1 MRFTLPIALLVAA
14 VSVDAAAVADQDKRY
29 CSAEG
34 QACDTVKRAA
44 EAFSG
49 AIQQN
54 TNLVTRDET
63 NGETTWIARRQ
74 LHELALAIA
83 ASHDDPA
90 AFYSALGFQGS
101 PTTDDGADTPDKVK
115 REVEPRCTQFLGQP
129 CRKRT
134 TPPAATTDVEKREAD
149 PGWCR
154 QFLGMPCWKRENNA
168 AATTDV
174 EKRDADPGW
183 CRQFLGMPCWKR
195 TTPSTPSTPD
205 RVKREAEPWCTQFL
219 GMPCWKRED
228 NAHSSSPSVE
238 KREAEPAPEAD
249 AEPWCTQFM
258 GQPCWKPSSS
268 SSAATTDVEKRDA
281 DPGWCRQFLGMPCW
295 KRDAD
300 TSGMEKRNAA
310 AEPDRFCTRFT
321 GSSCWKRDGGAV
333 AADEV
338 KRCSSEGQACWKAKR
353 AAAAVI
359 NAIDQGNA
367 MKMARDADPGWC
379 RQFLGMPC
387 WKRAATCNGPAGVC
401 TKATRDLH
409 AMYNAAR
416 TIIEA

>member
-1 MRFTLPIALLVAA
+1 MKFTLPIALLAAA
-14 VSVDAAAVADQDKRY
+14 VSVDAAAVADQDRRY

-63 NGETTWIARRQ
+63 QGETAWIARRQ

-90 AFYSALGFQGS
+90 AFYSALGFQGAT
-101 PTTDDGADTPDKVK
+101 PTDDAG
-115 REVEPRCTQFLGQP
+115 
-129 CRKRT
+129 
-134 TPPAATTDVEKREAD
+134 TDNPTE
-149 PGWCR
+149 
-154 QFLGMPCWKRENNA
+154 
-168 AATTDV
+168 
-174 EKRDADPGW
+174 
-183 CRQFLGMPCWKR
+183 
-195 TTPSTPSTPD
+195 
-205 RVKREAEPWCTQFL
+205 KREAEPWCTQFL
-219 GMPCWKRED
+219 GMPCWKRNTTPAPD
-228 NAHSSSPSVE
+228 KV
-238 KREAEPAPEAD
+238 KREAEPWCKQFLGMPCWKRDDAPSHHSPGAEKKREAD
-249 AEPWCTQFM
+249 AEPWCTQFL
-258 GQPCWKPSSS
+258 GQPCWKRTSP
-268 SSAATTDVEKRDA
+268 AGATTDVDKRDAEADAAPWCKQFLGMPCWKRDA

-295 KRDAD
+295 KRDD
-300 TSGMEKRNAA
+300 ETSGVEKREAEAEAA

-338 KRCSSEGQACWKAKR
+338 KRCSTEGQACWKAKR

-367 MKMARDADPGWC
+367 QKMARDADPGWC